1 MAKTTTKP
9 AKPTKGGAKA
19 TKGGHYTP
27 PNASKELPAS
37 FYKPLNSK
45 GKKKGEIA
53 DD

>member
-1 MAKTTTKP
+1 MSKNTNKP
-9 AKPTKGGAKA
+9 AKPAKGTKAA
-19 TKGGHYTP
+19 KGGHYTP
-27 PNASKELPAS
+27 PNASKDLPAS